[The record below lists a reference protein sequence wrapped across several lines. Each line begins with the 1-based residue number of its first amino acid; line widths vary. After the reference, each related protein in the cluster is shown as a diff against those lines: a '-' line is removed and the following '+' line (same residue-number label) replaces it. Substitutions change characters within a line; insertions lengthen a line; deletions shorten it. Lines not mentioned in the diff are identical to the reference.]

1 MRGKGS
7 GLGRR
12 GATAVFVAVA
22 LAALLGM
29 VSLAV
34 DVGMLMKVR
43 SDAQRAADAAAL
55 AGAQEFL
62 DATPLVARD
71 PAADSAM
78 SYAARNYVGWR
89 YVDTT
94 GKISSLAGNVRN
106 INSPEAYVSAIPD
119 SYKVRVYIRT
129 TQTGTWFGKLLG
141 WAFVPVSVKAA
152 AVATKSG
159 TGKCVKPF
167 AIPDLWAELGSAGK
181 KGGSGPSQDVNNN
194 RVWDAGE
201 AWQFEP
207 PIDRYSAYNPD
218 SSAAAQALQTGYGS
232 AWRNANGLGV
242 TSDYGLQITIKS
254 QSPHDNIT
262 SGFFYP
268 WRMDFAD
275 GSEAKGAKDYRSLLS
290 DTTCT
295 LAAPVALGNTYDIET
310 GDMVGP
316 TKQAINDL
324 MSYDPS
330 AYWDPTFPDG
340 LGHTGAVRG
349 SKYTDWRD
357 SPRVIVL
364 SLFNPNQIA
373 NIQSGGSLNLQFNNL
388 ALFFLEGIVGNG
400 NQAPIQGRFLYFVH
414 SSGPSGP
421 VAGSL
426 IKKLQLVE

>member
-78 SYAARNYVGWR
+78 AYAARNYVGWR

-94 GKISSLAGNVRN
+94 GKIKSLSGNVRN
-106 INSPEAYVSAIPD
+106 INSPEAYVSVIPD
-119 SYKVRVYIRT
+119 SYKVRVFIRT

-152 AVATKSG
+152 AVAANSG
-159 TGKCVKPF
+159 EGKCVKPF

-181 KGGSGPSQDVNNN
+181 KGKSGPSQDVNNN

-201 AWQFEP
+201 AWKFEP

-232 AWRNANGLGV
+232 AWRNAN
-242 TSDYGLQITIKS
+242 K
-254 QSPHDNIT
+254 
-262 SGFFYP
+262 
-268 WRMDFAD
+268 
-275 GSEAKGAKDYRSLLS
+275 
-290 DTTCT
+290 C
-295 LAAPVALGNTYDIET
+295 
-310 GDMVGP
+310 
-316 TKQAINDL
+316 
-324 MSYDPS
+324 
-330 AYWDPTFPDG
+330 
-340 LGHTGAVRG
+340 
-349 SKYTDWRD
+349 
-357 SPRVIVL
+357 
-364 SLFNPNQIA
+364 
-373 NIQSGGSLNLQFNNL
+373 
-388 ALFFLEGIVGNG
+388 
-400 NQAPIQGRFLYFVH
+400 
-414 SSGPSGP
+414 SSR
-421 VAGSL
+421 
-426 IKKLQLVE
+426 

>member
-1 MRGKGS
+1 MGPQGK

-12 GATAVFVAVA
+12 GATAVFVGVA

-34 DVGMLMKVR
+34 DVGMLMKWR

-55 AGAQEFL
+55 AGAQEFR
-62 DATPLVARD
+62 DATPAVAKG
-71 PAADSAM
+71 PAADSAIA
-78 SYAARNYVGWR
+78 YAARNYVGWR
-89 YVDTT
+89 GIDTS
-94 GKISSLAGNVRN
+94 GKIFSDSGNNRLV
-106 INSPEAYVSAIPD
+106 NSPEAYVQVLTD
-119 SYKVRVYIRT
+119 QRKVRVFIRRA
-129 TQTGTWFGKLLG
+129 QNPTWFGKLLG
-141 WAFVPVSVKAA
+141 WDFVPISVKAA
-152 AVATKSG
+152 AQVSTSG

-181 KGGSGPSQDVNNN
+181 KGGTGPSQDVNNN
-194 RVWDAGE
+194 RVWDPSE
-201 AWQFEP
+201 AWQYEP
-207 PIDRYSAYNPD
+207 PADRYAAYNPD
-218 SSAAAQALQTGYGS
+218 TTLAAQALQTGYGS
-232 AWRNANGLGV
+232 TWRNSNGLGV
-242 TSDYGLQITIKS
+242 TNDYGLQITIKP

-262 SGFFYP
+262 SGWFYP

-275 GSEAKGAKDYRSLLS
+275 GTEAKGANDYRSLLS

-295 LAAPVALGNTYDIET
+295 LAAPVQLGQTFDVEDGN
-310 GDMVGP
+310 MVGP

-324 MSYDPS
+324 MSYDPG
-330 AYWDPTFPDG
+330 AHWDPTFPDG

-349 SKYTDWRD
+349 SKYADWRD

-364 SLFNPNQIA
+364 SLFDPAQIA
-373 NIQSGGSLNLQFNNL
+373 NIQSGGSLNIQFNNL
-388 ALFFLEGIVGNG
+388 ALFFLEGMVGSG
-400 NQAPIQGRFLYFVH
+400 NQAPVQGRFLYFVH